1 MSGKIINNINLKV
14 KEYDIKTLEDNVSR
28 LSKVTL
34 LMYQTLTPE
43 FCVKYILKKPNS
55 DNVNDDYDDDIC
67 IEEILEC
74 QPHIMKDALLA
85 EIVNQSK
92 IKTGFSKTKT
102 TC

>member
-55 DNVNDDYDDDIC
+55 ENISDDYDDDIC
-67 IEEILEC
+67 IEEVLEC
-74 QPHIMKDALLA
+74 QPHIMKTDLLA
-85 EIVNQSK
+85 AIEKCSK
-92 IKTGFSKTKT
+92 IKTGFSKTTT